1 MTSIINGTRL
11 VAVSAALGAALT
23 GCDSIK
29 DVRSDPYTE
38 LPSQTVVLEGNISG
52 LGSRRS
58 IVLMNNGDAERARSF
73 LAPVPIE
80 PGAEDAPTHFSFG
93 AIPVGSPYNIEVR
106 QQPIGKTCT
115 VSNGSGTLTT
125 AGDLDIQV
133 SCQNSTPR
141 YSMIV
146 DAAAI
151 AGVEGAK
158 VTLATEEAVYEL
170 DVPAGTTTVNF
181 ADTLFNPAFGLSPAE
196 AAVTPPFQWSV
207 TASTTQGGTLNKC
220 PVINP
225 TNPGGANP
233 VSPTGDITNVRAET
247 CVFSIGGTVAY
258 SLPQAGAPV
267 PADPS
272 GLVLELRTTGEDS
285 ISTQAFSGG
294 WGDAFT
300 FSDAGTP
307 VPYVSN
313 SSAVYYVT
321 VATHPAGMHC
331 VVVNPMAILYAP
343 QLTQNPTHVT
353 SPSVQCR
360 EQPAADRQLMGVYR
374 HTQSIWQRNPSAPVV
389 EVTWDPFDFT
399 KQNTASSNMIAFFPN
414 GTYIYGTH
422 ANVTQVEHGF
432 YDYDPVAGTLRF
444 TLNVDTTAAGPAA
457 TRFPANFSPAN
468 ATSAATV
475 PTTTNGLTSVP
486 GTVMVGTVRH
496 AILNNVDV
504 STPGVISGQFAGAQ
518 TLFAAPA
525 TTTNEPNATLGWV
538 LEAPHSIANEIT
550 GGWLAQDSRRLWV
563 YDRRTYYGYHVG
575 VSGVLSVNDACFTID
590 DLSASSSFYTR
601 RPSIIGCYP
610 WPRPATDQSPGYA
623 IGAIVESIDSITPQY
638 IGAAGADRIDIG
650 LLPEFMS
657 RLPGGR
663 QAADGRSPSPIYFH
677 VAPADQFFAAAPVD
691 YFPPEETGWCDTEI
705 LGIRSTLNGIAIHK
719 PLYFCRFVP
728 EAVAPPT

>member
-1 MTSIINGTRL
+1 MTSIIKGTGL
-11 VAVSAALGAALT
+11 IVVTAAMGATLA

-29 DVRSDPYTE
+29 DVRSEPYTD
-38 LPSQTVVLEGNISG
+38 LPSQTVVLEGDIFG

-58 IVLMNNGDAERARSF
+58 LVLMNNGDAERARSF
-73 LAPVPIE
+73 LAPVPTE
-80 PGAEDAPTHFSFG
+80 TGAEDGPTHFTFG
-93 AIPVGSPYNIEVR
+93 AIPVGSPYNIEIR
-106 QQPIGKTCT
+106 RQPIGKTCT
-115 VSNGSGTLTT
+115 VANGSGTLNS
-125 AGDLDIQV
+125 ASDLNITIT
-133 SCQNSTPR
+133 CQNSTPR
-141 YSMIV
+141 YSMVV

-158 VTLATEEAVYEL
+158 VTLATEEAVYEM
-170 DVPAGTTTVNF
+170 DVPSGTSTVTF
-181 ADTLFNPAFGLSPAE
+181 TDALFNPALGLSPAE
-196 AAVTPPFQWSV
+196 AAVTPPFLWSV

-225 TNPGGANP
+225 TNQDSEVN
-233 VSPTGDITNVRAET
+233 PTGDITNVRAET
-247 CVFSIGGTVAY
+247 CVFNIGGSVAY
-258 SLPQAGAPV
+258 SPPASGATV
-267 PADPS
+267 PAAPS

-285 ISTQAFSGG
+285 ISTQEFSGD

-300 FSDAGTP
+300 FSDGATP

-313 SSAVYYVT
+313 SKAVYYVS
-321 VATHPAGMHC
+321 VATHPVGMHC
-331 VVVNPMAILYAP
+331 VVVDPMAILYAP

-353 SPSVQCR
+353 TPKVQCR
-360 EQPAADRQLMGVYR
+360 ELPAADRQLTGVYR
-374 HTQSIWQRNPSAPVV
+374 HTGSIWQRNPSAAVV
-389 EVTWDPFDFT
+389 EVKWDPFDFT

-444 TLNVDTTAAGPAA
+444 TLNVDTTAPGPTA
-457 TRFPANFSPAN
+457 TRFPANFGPAN
-468 ATSAATV
+468 ATSASTV

-486 GTVMVGTVRH
+486 GTLMVGSVRH
-496 AILNNVDV
+496 AIMHNVDM
-504 STPGVISGQFAGAQ
+504 STPGVISGQFSGQQ
-518 TLFAAPA
+518 TLFTPPF
-525 TTTNEPNATLGWV
+525 TTANEPNASLGWV
-538 LEAPHSIANEIT
+538 LEAPHSIPNEIT
-550 GGWLAQDSRRLWV
+550 GGWLAKDSRRLWT

-575 VSGVLSVNDACFTID
+575 VAGVLSVNDACFTID

-623 IGAIVESIDSITPQY
+623 IGGIVESIDSITPQY
-638 IGAAGADRIDIG
+638 IGDPGADRIDIG

-677 VAPADQFFAAAPVD
+677 IAPAAQFNEAAPVD
-691 YFPPEETGWCDTEI
+691 YFPPEPTDWCTTEI
-705 LGIRSTLNGIAIHK
+705 LGIRTTLNGIPIHK
-719 PLYFCRFVP
+719 PIYFCRWTP
-728 EAVAPPT
+728 